1 VERWIVAESLTAGGG
16 KREDAVPGD
25 HRRGRLAF
33 VSVGCATCH
42 FVPDIDRKEQKP
54 LDRKSLATVAD
65 RMEDARVRALL
76 DAAGALAVEAE
87 AARGLLL
94 GDGDAPFA
102 GGSADRA
109 AVVMLRVAAAEFA
122 NRALTHR
129 QRRRAAAVL
138 TFAADRL
145 QANLRGSLPVRR
157 DDFFK
162 AAPGDR
168 AAAEE
173 FAEALIT
180 AAVADPEE
188 AKLPHYGALLANV
201 ACHDGTDRAL
211 AMLLARWGGALSWR
225 QLQLLALFASGERFP
240 LRAADYHSERR
251 VPGSTVTALSEVLEL
266 ERQGLLLQTNGVVA
280 DLRDLIPAGLAP
292 MGVGQSLV
300 KRLGLNRV
308 PADALEALAA
318 LLR

>member
-1 VERWIVAESLTAGGG
+1 ME
-16 KREDAVPGD
+16 
-25 HRRGRLAF
+25 
-33 VSVGCATCH
+33 
-42 FVPDIDRKEQKP
+42 P
-54 LDRKSLATVAD
+54 LNMSSLATVAD
-65 RMEDARVRALL
+65 RMEDARMRALL
-76 DAAGALAVEAE
+76 DAAGALAGEAE

-122 NRALTHR
+122 NRALTYR

-145 QANLRGSLPVRR
+145 QANLRGCLPVRR

-173 FAEALIT
+173 FAEALVT
-180 AAVADPEE
+180 AAVADSEE

-201 ACHDGTDRAL
+201 ACHDGMDRAL

-225 QLQLLALFASGERFP
+225 QLLLLALFASGERFL
-240 LRAADYHSERR
+240 LRTADYHSERR

-280 DLRDLIPAGLAP
+280 DIRDLIPAGLAP